1 MNIKSTFTLILTIC
15 LIQISFSQNELNIKK
30 SKNFRLIKVLNNSEL
45 IGENREN
52 YLSVRIYKIDNGS
65 GSAGFPEGHEVSHNL
80 LIAVSEF
87 DEEPNQSLFEI
98 GPFYNPKFIK
108 WTDKEEYE
116 KAFEIEYGIYNNR
129 KKIKLKIN
137 INELKMDK

>member
-1 MNIKSTFTLILTIC
+1 MRIKSTLIIILTIC
-15 LIQISFSQNELNIKK
+15 FIQISFAQNELKVDK
-30 SKNFRLIKVLNNSEL
+30 SENSRLIKVLNSSEL

-65 GSAGFPEGHEVSHNL
+65 ASAGFPSSEVSHNL

-108 WTDKEEYE
+108 WTEKEEYE
-116 KAFEIEYGIYNNR
+116 KEFTVEYGIYDNR
-129 KKIKLKIN
+129 KTIKLKIN
-137 INELKMDK
+137 INELKMEK